1 MEQLVILIIIYV
13 LYALFNSFV
22 KKVKE
27 QQKPPQKR
35 PGTGMPQTGKP
46 PMRQQPAQRQR
57 PPQPESEEMPELDL
71 PPFLREM
78 LGLEKPK
85 PTPPPPESLPEVE
98 VVPKKIEKPI
108 EPVMPDVSERIPP
121 SAKMYADEVEDL
133 SQPFPTERKRT
144 PGEIQGLLRNR
155 ESIRDAFILKE
166 ILDAPVSK
174 RGRRI
179 PFAGMR

>member
-13 LYALFNSFV
+13 LYALFNAIV
-22 KKVKE
+22 KKARE

-35 PGTGMPQTGKP
+35 PGTGGP
-46 PMRQQPAQRQR
+46 QQPAPQKR
-57 PPQPESEEMPELDL
+57 PPQADRKETPELDL

-85 PTPPPPESLPEVE
+85 PAPPPPEPLPEVVE
-98 VVPKKIEKPI
+98 VPKKIEKPV
-108 EPVMPDVSERIPP
+108 EPVIPDVSARIPP

-144 PGEIQGLLRNR
+144 VGEMRRLLSER
-155 ESIRDAFILKE
+155 ESIRDAFVLKE
-166 ILDAPVSK
+166 ILDKPVSK
-174 RGRRI
+174 RGRRF
-179 PFAGMR
+179 PFAGMM